1 MYTSFLNNTVPTI
14 WKKVGYSSLKPLSS
28 WYKDMKDRVAFIS
41 EWFNKQNPNAYWM
54 SGFFFPQGFLTGVL
68 QTHARKY
75 KIPIDTLNFKYR
87 TIDTD
92 RENFPLQRTEYISM
106 VCILMGPGGIA
117 STIRSST
124 RTSIRLSVQCPLST
138 SYQFS
143 STKFQKITTIVP
155 ATRRPIVWECYRR
168 QASLLTL
175 FWLSI

>member
-92 RENFPLQRTEYISM
+92 REKLSAPKDGVYIYGLYLDGARWDSQHD
-106 VCILMGPGGIA
+106 
-117 STIRSST
+117 
-124 RTSIRLSVQCPLST
+124 SIVDQDLNQIECAMPIIHFLPI
-138 SYQFS
+138 YQ
-143 STKFQKITTIVP
+143 
-155 ATRRPIVWECYRR
+155 Y
-168 QASLLTL
+168 
-175 FWLSI
+175 